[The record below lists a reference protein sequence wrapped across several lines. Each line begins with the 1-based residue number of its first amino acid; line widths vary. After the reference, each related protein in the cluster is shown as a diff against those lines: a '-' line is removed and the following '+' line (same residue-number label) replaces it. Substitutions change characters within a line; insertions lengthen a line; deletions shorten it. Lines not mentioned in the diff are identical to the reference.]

1 MQFDTTELISFMTN
15 WSVILPAL
23 VTTILMAILA
33 QLLGIVLGLVAA
45 LAGRSR
51 NVAIH
56 GVAAVYV
63 WIFRG
68 TPVLVQI
75 LLLYFGVPRLL
86 GMDPFPTNYPFLPG
100 LMGGAFIAATL
111 ALGVNEGAYMSEIFR
126 AGILSVD
133 SGQAEAA
140 KSLGM
145 TPRKTMSRIVL
156 PQALRVIIPPLGN
169 EFNNMIKTT
178 SLASVITV
186 TELVLVAEERF
197 SGTFKPFEA
206 FVGISFYYL
215 ALTTIWG
222 VVQSR
227 IERKL
232 GAGTT
237 RNEPEAN
244 LWARVRGSRKPF
256 QPPVSSAVPLSHVPA
271 GLGLRK
277 ETVR

>member
-1 MQFDTTELISFMTN
+1 MQFDPNELVSFMTN
-15 WSVILPAL
+15 WSVIVPAL
-23 VTTILMAILA
+23 VTTVLMAIVA
-33 QLLGIVLGLVAA
+33 QGLGIFLGLLAA

-51 NVAIH
+51 NPIVHGISAI
-56 GVAAVYV
+56 YV

-86 GMDPFPTNYPFLPG
+86 GIDPFPTAYGGLP
-100 LMGGAFIAATL
+100 LLIGGAFVAATL
-111 ALGVNEGAYMSEIFR
+111 ALGVNEGAYMSEIIR

-156 PQALRVIIPPLGN
+156 PQAMRVIIPPLGN

-186 TELVLVAEERF
+186 TELVLVAEERYG
-197 SGTFKPFEA
+197 GTFQPFEPL
-206 FVGISFYYL
+206 VGISIYYL
-215 ALTTIWG
+215 AMTTVWG
-222 VVQSR
+222 LVQSR

-232 GAGTT
+232 GTGMNRNDDVAGIWS
-237 RNEPEAN
+237 R
-244 LWARVRGSRKPF
+244 LVGVRGGRTWR
-256 QPPVSSAVPLSHVPA
+256 
-271 GLGLRK
+271 LGG
-277 ETVR
+277 

>member
-1 MQFDTTELISFMTN
+1 MKFDPNELVSFMTN
-15 WSVILPAL
+15 WSVIVPA
-23 VTTILMAILA
+23 VVSVVLMAVIA
-33 QLLGIVLGLVAA
+33 QALGIVLGLLAA

-51 NVAIH
+51 NALIH
-56 GVAAVYV
+56 RISAVYV

-86 GMDPFPTNYPFLPG
+86 GMDPFPNTYGFLPALISG
-100 LMGGAFIAATL
+100 PFVAATL
-111 ALGVNEGAYMSEIFR
+111 ALGVNEGAYMSEIIR

-145 TPRKTMSRIVL
+145 TPRMTMSRIVL
-156 PQALRVIIPPLGN
+156 PQAMRVIIPPLGN

-186 TELVLVAEERF
+186 SELVLVAGVRY
-197 SGTFKPFEA
+197 GATFKPFEPL
-206 FVGISFYYL
+206 VGISIYYL
-215 ALTTIWG
+215 AMTTVWG

-227 IERKL
+227 IERKF
-232 GAGTT
+232 GAGMS
-237 RNEPEAN
+237 RDDDLPGVWSR
-244 LWARVRGSRKPF
+244 LVGSRGGR
-256 QPPVSSAVPLSHVPA
+256 AWPLGGS
-271 GLGLRK
+271 
-277 ETVR
+277 

>member
-23 VTTILMAILA
+23 LTTVLMAILA
-33 QLLGIVLGLVAA
+33 QVLGIALGLVAA

-51 NVAIH
+51 NALVH
-56 GVAAVYV
+56 GIAAVYV

-75 LLLYFGVPRLL
+75 LLLYFGVPVLL
-86 GMDPFPTNYPFLPG
+86 GGIDPFPTTYGSLPG
-100 LMGGAFIAATL
+100 LIGGAFVAATL
-111 ALGVNEGAYMSEIFR
+111 ALGVNEGAYMSEIIR

-156 PQALRVIIPPLGN
+156 PQAMRVIVPPLGN
-169 EFNNMIKTT
+169 EFNNMLKTT

-186 TELVLVAEERF
+186 TELVMVAEMRYA
-197 SGTFKPFEA
+197 GTFKPFEPL
-206 FVGISFYYL
+206 VGISIYYL
-215 ALTTIWG
+215 AMTTIWG
-222 VVQSR
+222 VIQSR

-232 GAGTT
+232 GAGMS
-237 RNEPEAN
+237 RNDDEPGF
-244 LWARVRGSRKPF
+244 WARTLSMSRGAP
-256 QPPVSSAVPLSHVPA
+256 HA
-271 GLGLRK
+271 GGIR
-277 ETVR
+277 